1 MSQGGPDPTPEGLGP
16 QPGHHGP
23 QQPRQRVRGI
33 RRPSRALLQRSGIVL
48 VALLVMAIASGL
60 VYQQMTIAD
69 LGRQLGAVQREDA
82 ADQQRDKLLAEQA
95 GRIDKRVDALGRRV
109 TAEEGKR
116 IDVGAVARKVRD
128 SVVTI
133 SATGGQGTGFVVGL
147 ADGTWIATNFHVIEE
162 NTYEDQRTVTVHQ
175 ADQRW
180 SGTVWS
186 WYERDDIAL
195 VKLTGA
201 DLPQLEWASRGST
214 KIGDPIMVY
223 GSPYGLEDTITSG
236 VVSAL
241 RNTDIQTD
249 AAINSGNSGGPAL
262 NGRGEVVGIATLG
275 IRPELGSGI
284 GIAID
289 IRRLCKLLEGG
300 ECP

>member
-1 MSQGGPDPTPEGLGP
+1 MIST
-16 QPGHHGP
+16 
-23 QQPRQRVRGI
+23 
-33 RRPSRALLQRSGIVL
+33 
-48 VALLVMAIASGL
+48 ASTTI
-60 VYQQMTIAD
+60 YQQRTIAD
-69 LGRQLGAVQREDA
+69 LDRQLRTLQRDDA
-82 ADQQRDKLLAEQA
+82 TDEQRDKLLAEQA
-95 GRIDKRVDALGRRV
+95 GRIDKRVDALSGRV
-109 TAEEGKR
+109 TAEEGQR
-116 IDVGAVARKVRD
+116 IDVGSVAKKVKD
-128 SVVTI
+128 SIVTI

-162 NTYEDQRTVTVHQ
+162 NTYDGQRTVTVHQ
-175 ADQRW
+175 GSRRW

-195 VKLTGA
+195 VKLNSA
-201 DLPQLEWASRGST
+201 DVSYLELSPLDWASRGST
-214 KIGDPIMVY
+214 KVGDPIIVY
-223 GSPYGLEDTITSG
+223 GSPYGLENTITTG

-262 NGRGEVVGIATLG
+262 NGRGDVVGIATLG

-300 ECP
+300 ECA